1 MARETVRVRLDQI
14 EAFLP
19 AMAVQVEALRL
30 LFGMLMDFDLDRS
43 DDLGGEPLVVPIAQ
57 TLEAM
62 LDAADPEATEPG
74 AQIKVEAIAAALR
87 IIGPIETEEVDIE
100 IGAPNISPGPGA
112 ANDD

>member
-1 MARETVRVRLDQI
+1 MARETIRVRLEQI

-19 AMAVQVEALRL
+19 TMAVQVEALRL
-30 LFGMLMDFDLDRS
+30 LFGLLMDFDMDRS
-43 DDLGGEPLVVPIAQ
+43 DDQGGEPLVVPIAQ

-87 IIGPIETEEVDIE
+87 IIGPVESEEFDVDVEDPDI
-100 IGAPNISPGPGA
+100 PPGPGA

>member
-1 MARETVRVRLDQI
+1 
-14 EAFLP
+14 
-19 AMAVQVEALRL
+19 MAVQVEALRL
-30 LFGMLMDFDLDRS
+30 LFSLLLDFDLDRS

-87 IIGPIETEEVDIE
+87 IIGPVESEEFDMDIE
-100 IGAPNISPGPGA
+100 DPDAPPGPGP